1 VRTEN
6 IKKYINPYNLFVGSF
21 IPNWL
26 LRRSEV
32 SPGAK
37 LCYARLAQF
46 AGKDGDCFPSQAT
59 LAIEIGAGERQI
71 RRYITELEE
80 QQLIDTVQVGL
91 NQPNHYRFLW
101 HPWMEEE
108 KELRKGPSGKSGKG
122 KDSADRTHMTT
133 PDRTDPSR
141 QERSPTSAKENHLI
155 DSKTT
160 TEDVVVDEDEISKVK
175 KALSPI
181 YMGMPETV
189 IADLIERKGLEHVLS
204 IAEQTAY
211 QYNHKSREPE
221 NPTGHF
227 VALTMKGMNRPQG
240 YLSREEKAQDE
251 KNKLM
256 RTARRRKKTML
267 DWKERV
273 SREQLREFIEQL
285 NVTQ

>member
-1 VRTEN
+1 M
-6 IKKYINPYNLFVGSF
+6 KKYINPYNLFVGSF

-26 LRRSEV
+26 QRRSEV

-37 LCYARLAQF
+37 LCYARLCQY
-46 AGKDGDCFPSQAT
+46 AGQNGECFPSQAT
-59 LAIEIGAGERQI
+59 LASEIGAGERQI

-108 KELRKGPSGKSGKG
+108 KELRKDPSGKRGKV
-122 KDSADRTHMTT
+122 KDRADRTHMTT

-141 QERSPTSAKENHLI
+141 QDRSPTSAKENQLR
-155 DSKTT
+155 DSSKTT
-160 TEDVVVDEDEISKVK
+160 TEDVVVNEDRISKVRN
-175 KALSPI
+175 ALAPI
-181 YMGMPETV
+181 YVGIPETV
-189 IADLIERKGLEHVLS
+189 IADLIEKKGLEHVLS

-211 QYNHKSREPE
+211 QFNHKSREPD

-227 VALTMKGMNRPQG
+227 VTLTMRGMNRPQG

-256 RTARRRKKTML
+256 RAARRRKKTML

-273 SREQLREFIEQL
+273 SREQLREFINQL
-285 NVTQ
+285 NGTQ